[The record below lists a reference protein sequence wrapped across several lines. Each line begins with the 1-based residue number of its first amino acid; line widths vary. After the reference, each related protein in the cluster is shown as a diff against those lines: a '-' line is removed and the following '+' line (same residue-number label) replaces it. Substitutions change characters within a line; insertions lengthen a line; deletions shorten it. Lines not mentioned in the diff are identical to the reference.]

1 MEHKKRRSSIIFM
14 ESEETKRNDEILS
27 RLDDDDDD
35 DDDISSTRDSVNMT
49 QRNSPEDIYRSIP
62 CGRLRNYLK
71 REQELKEVNAKY
83 YAMIAQIRA
92 EREAE
97 QRDTKVPEENMV
109 EEIPISPEPESQRD
123 SVIPGEI
130 GEGMKRERFL
140 DTLVQQ
146 NNLFNS
152 RLSVSIGV
160 KVDS

>member
-1 MEHKKRRSSIIFM
+1 MKHKKRRSSIIFM

-130 GEGMKRERFL
+130 GEGMKRE
-140 DTLVQQ
+140 
-146 NNLFNS
+146 
-152 RLSVSIGV
+152 
-160 KVDS
+160 

>member
-27 RLDDDDDD
+27 RLDDDD

-97 QRDTKVPEENMV
+97 QRDTKIPEENMV
-109 EEIPISPEPESQRD
+109 EEIPISPEPETQRD

-130 GEGMKRERFL
+130 GKRIKGEWLL
-140 DTLVQQ
+140 DSLVQQ

-152 RLSVSIGV
+152 RLSVTIEV